1 VRDRGTDEGLD
12 RLSLRDAA
20 QRLDLSEGAVR
31 KRITRGRLRSDMGA
45 DGKRYVYV
53 PASDT
58 EGEYPGGVTGISAE
72 LVGELRDRV
81 AYLERQVEEERDARR
96 RADTL
101 LARMM
106 DRVPELEAPES
117 GEAGAH
123 APQGGEEGRG
133 PAPSGGG
140 PQTGS
145 ERPWWKRLFGSS

>member
-1 VRDRGTDEGLD
+1 LD

-20 QRLDLSEGAVR
+20 QRLDISEGAVR

-72 LVGELRDRV
+72 LVGELRDRI

-117 GEAGAH
+117 REAAAH
-123 APQGGEEGRG
+123 APAGEEEGRG
-133 PAPSGGG
+133 PGPSGGE
-140 PQTGS
+140 PERAS
-145 ERPWWKRLFGSS
+145 ERPWWWRLLGG